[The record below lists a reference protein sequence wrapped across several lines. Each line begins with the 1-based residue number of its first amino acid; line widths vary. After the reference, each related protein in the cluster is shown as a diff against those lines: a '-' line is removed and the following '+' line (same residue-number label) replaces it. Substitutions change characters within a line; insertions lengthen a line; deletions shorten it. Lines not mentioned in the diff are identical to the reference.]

1 MSAAWFISASSRPPR
16 LSSASSSLGWVASA
30 RAISSFFRPAAP
42 MPSTRRLRV
51 GGQPDQSQCLARPL
65 LGALARDALGRAVDS
80 AASVAFSRTDSLR
93 NGRGIWK
100 VRASPRR
107 QISLG
112 GRPPICSPSSRD
124 RAGRSARTAP
134 AITLKVVLLPDP
146 LGPIRPRI
154 SPLAKPND
162 TRVDGCEAAEPL
174 CQALDRQ
181 QHAPLHRRA
190 QRA

>member
-1 MSAAWFISASSRPPR
+1 M
-16 LSSASSSLGWVASA
+16 
-30 RAISSFFRPAAP
+30 
-42 MPSTRRLRV
+42 
-51 GGQPDQSQCLARPL
+51 
-65 LGALARDALGRAVDS
+65 
-80 AASVAFSRTDSLR
+80 AFSSTESLR

-112 GRPPICSPSSRD
+112 GRPPMGWPSSVIDPAVGAYR
-124 RAGRSARTAP
+124 P

-162 TRVDGCEAAEPL
+162 TASTAVKPPNFFVRP
-174 CQALDRQ
+174 
-181 QHAPLHRRA
+181 
-190 QRA
+190 